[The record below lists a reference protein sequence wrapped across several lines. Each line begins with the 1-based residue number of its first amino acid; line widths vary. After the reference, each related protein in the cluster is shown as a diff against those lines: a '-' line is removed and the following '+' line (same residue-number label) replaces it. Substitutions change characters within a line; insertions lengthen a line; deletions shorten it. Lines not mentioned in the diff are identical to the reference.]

1 MALRTQVK
9 ASSGSAFPWK
19 YDVFL
24 SFRGEDTRKGFTDC
38 LYHELQRQGIRTFR
52 DDLQL
57 ERGTAISLELLTA
70 IEQSRFAIVVL
81 SPKYATSTWC
91 LLELSEIIEC
101 MEERGTI
108 MPIFYEVDPSHVRH
122 QRGSF
127 AEAFQEHEEK
137 FGEGNKEVEGWRDA
151 LTKVASLAGWTS
163 ENYRYE
169 TELIREIV
177 QALWSKVQPSLTVF
191 GSSEKLVGM
200 DIKLE
205 DIYDLL
211 DEEAND
217 VRFIGIWGM
226 GGLGKTTLARVVY
239 EEISHRFDVRVFLAN
254 IREVSATHGLVYLQK
269 QILSQILK
277 EENVKVW
284 DVYSGITMTK
294 RCLCNKAVLLV
305 LDDVDQSEQL
315 EHLVG
320 EKDWFGLRSRIIITT
335 RNLRVLV
342 THGVEKPYELKRLNK
357 DEALQLFSWKAFRKC
372 EPEEDNA
379 ELCKSFVTYAGGLPL
394 ALKTLGSFLYKR
406 SLHSWSSALQK
417 LQQTPNRSVFEILK
431 LSFDG
436 LDEMEK
442 KIFLDIACFR
452 RLYDN
457 ESMIEQVHS
466 FDFCPRITIDVLV
479 EKSLLTISSDNR
491 VDVHDLIHEMG
502 CEIVRQENKEPG
514 GRSRLCLRNDI
525 FHVFTKNTGTEAIE
539 GILLHLA
546 ELEEADWNL
555 EAFSKMCKLKLLYIH
570 NLRLS
575 LGPIYLPNA
584 LRFLNWSW
592 YPSKSLPPCFQP
604 DKLTELSLVH
614 SNIDHLWNGK
624 KYLGNLKSID
634 LSDSINLTR
643 TPDFTGIPNLEK
655 LILEGCI
662 SLVKIHPSI
671 ASLKRLKIWNFRNC
685 KSIKS
690 LPSEVNMEFLE
701 TFDVS
706 GCSKLKMI
714 PEFVG
719 QTKTLSK
726 LCIGGS
732 AVENLPSSFERL
744 SESLVELDLN
754 GIVIREQPYS
764 LFLKQNLRVSFFGLF
779 PRKSPCPLTPL
790 LASLK
795 HFSSLTQ
802 LKLNDCNLCEGEIPN
817 DIGYLSSLELL
828 QLIGNNFV
836 NLPASIHLLSK
847 LKRINVENCKR
858 LQQLPEL
865 PATDELRVV
874 TDNCTSLQVFPDP
887 PNLSRCPEFWLSGIN
902 CFRAVGNQGFRYFLY
917 SRLKQLLEVLSLS
930 LCLSLPPSL
939 PPLSLSLVNMMV
951 CMVQETPW
959 SLYYFRLVI
968 PGSEIPEW
976 FNNQSV
982 GDSVIEKLPSYACN
996 SKWIGVALCFLI
1008 VPQDNPSAVPEVRHL
1023 DPFTRVFCCWN
1034 KNCSGHSRLVTRV
1047 KQIVSDHLLFVV
1059 LPKFIWKPQNCPEDT
1074 CTEIKFV
1081 FVVDQTVGN
1090 SRGLQVKKCGA
1101 RILYEHDTEELISK
1115 MNQSKSS
1122 SISLYEEAVDEQEG
1136 AMVKATQE
1144 ASTSRSGGSDD
1155 EYHSAEE

>member
-1 MALRTQVK
+1 MALSTQVK

-52 DDLQL
+52 DDPHL
-57 ERGTAISLELLTA
+57 ERGTSISLELLTA
-70 IEQSRFAIVVL
+70 IEQS
-81 SPKYATSTWC
+81 
-91 LLELSEIIEC
+91 
-101 MEERGTI
+101 
-108 MPIFYEVDPSHVRH
+108 
-122 QRGSF
+122 SF

-163 ENYRYE
+163 EKYRYE

-177 QALWSKVQPSLTVF
+177 QALWSKVHPSLTVF

-200 DIKLE
+200 DTKLE

-211 DEEAND
+211 VEEAND

-239 EEISHRFDVRVFLAN
+239 EEISHRFDVCVFLAN

-335 RNLRVLV
+335 RNQRVLV
-342 THGVEKPYELKRLNK
+342 THGVEKPYELKGLNK

-372 EPEEDNA
+372 EPEEDYA

-466 FDFCPRITIDVLV
+466 FDFCPRIIIDVLV

-491 VDVHDLIHEMG
+491 VGVHDLIHEMG

-514 GRSRLCLRNDI
+514 GRSRLCLHNDI
-525 FHVFTKNTGTEAIE
+525 FHVFTNNTGTEAIE

-592 YPSKSLPPCFQP
+592 YPSKSLPPCFQS

-614 SNIDHLWNGK
+614 SNIDHLWNGI
-624 KYLGNLKSID
+624 KYSRNLKSID
-634 LSDSINLTR
+634 LSYSINLTR

-655 LILEGCI
+655 LVLEGCTN
-662 SLVKIHPSI
+662 LVEVHQSTGLLQKLRI
-671 ASLKRLKIWNFRNC
+671 LNLRNC

-690 LPSEVNMEFLE
+690 LPSEVHMEFLE

-719 QTKTLSK
+719 QMKRLSR
-726 LCIGGS
+726 LSLSGT
-732 AVENLPSSFERL
+732 AVEKLPSIEHL
-744 SESLVELDLN
+744 SESLVELDLS

-764 LFLKQNLRVSFFGLF
+764 LFLKQNLIVSSFGLF
-779 PRKSPCPLTPL
+779 PRKSPHPLIPL

-795 HFSSLTQ
+795 HFSSLTT
-802 LKLNDCNLCEGEIPN
+802 LKLNDCNLCEGELPN
-817 DIGYLSSLELL
+817 DIGSLSSLEWLYL
-828 QLIGNNFV
+828 GGNNFST
-836 NLPASIHLLSK
+836 LPASIHLLSK
-847 LKRINVENCKR
+847 LRYINVENCKR

-865 PATDELRVV
+865 SANDVLSR
-874 TDNCTSLQVFPDP
+874 TDNCTSLQLFPDP
-887 PNLSRCPEFWLSGIN
+887 PDLCRITTSFWLN
-902 CFRAVGNQGFRYFLY
+902 CVNCLSMVGNQDASYFLY
-917 SRLKQLLEVLSLS
+917 SVLKRWIEIQVLTR
-930 LCLSLPPSL
+930 CDMT
-939 PPLSLSLVNMMV
+939 VHM
-951 CMVQETPW
+951 QETHRRPLE
-959 SLYYFRLVI
+959 SLKVVI

-982 GDSVIEKLPSYACN
+982 GDRVTEKLPSDECY
-996 SKWIGVALCFLI
+996 SKLIGFAVCALI
-1008 VPQDNPSAVPEVRHL
+1008 VPQDNPSAVPEESNLPDTCHIVRL
-1023 DPFTRVFCCWN
+1023 WN
-1034 KNCSGHSRLVTRV
+1034 NYGFDIASVGIPV
-1047 KQIVSDHLLFVV
+1047 KQFVSDHLYLLV
-1059 LPKFIWKPQNCPEDT
+1059 LLNPFRKPENCLEFEFSF
-1074 CTEIKFV
+1074 EIRRA
-1081 FVVDQTVGN
+1081 VGN
-1090 SRGLQVKKCGA
+1090 NRGMKVKKCGVRA
-1101 RILYEHDTEELISK
+1101 LYEHDTEELISK

-1122 SISLYEEAVDEQEG
+1122 SISLYEEAMDEQKE
-1136 AMVKATQE
+1136 AAT
-1144 ASTSRSGGSDD
+1144 SGSGGSDD
-1155 EYHSAEE
+1155 EYYSAAEEE

>member
-1 MALRTQVK
+1 MALSTQVR
-9 ASSGSAFPWK
+9 ASSSSALQWK

-24 SFRGEDTRKGFTDC
+24 SFRGEDTRKGFTDY
-38 LYHELQRQGIRTFR
+38 LYIELQRQGIRTFR
-52 DDLQL
+52 DDPQL
-57 ERGTAISLELLTA
+57 ERGTAISPELLTA

-91 LLELSEIIEC
+91 LRELSKILEC

-108 MPIFYEVDPSHVRH
+108 LPIFYEVDPSHVRH

-137 FGEGNKEVEGWRDA
+137 FGVGNKEVEGWRDA

-163 ENYRYE
+163 ESYRYE
-169 TELIREIV
+169 TQIIKEIV
-177 QALWSKVQPSLTVF
+177 QELWSKVHPSLTVF
-191 GSSEKLVGM
+191 GSSEKLFGM
-200 DIKLE
+200 DTKWEEI
-205 DIYDLL
+205 DVLL
-211 DEEAND
+211 DKEAND

-226 GGLGKTTLARVVY
+226 GGMGKTTLARLVY
-239 EEISHRFDVRVFLAN
+239 EKISYQFDVCIFLDDVRKAH
-254 IREVSATHGLVYLQK
+254 ADHGLVYLTK
-269 QILSQILK
+269 TILSQLLK
-277 EENVKVW
+277 EENVQVW
-284 DVYSGITMTK
+284 NVYSGIAWIK
-294 RCLCNKAVLLV
+294 RCVCNKAVLLV
-305 LDDVDQSEQL
+305 LDNVDQSEQL
-315 EHLVG
+315 EKLVG

-335 RNLRVLV
+335 RNQLVLV
-342 THGVEKPYELKRLNK
+342 THGVEKPYELKGLNN
-357 DEALQLFSWKAFRKC
+357 DEALQLFSWKAFRKY
-372 EPEEDNA
+372 EPEVDYV
-379 ELCKSFVTYAGGLPL
+379 KHSMSFARYAGGHPL
-394 ALKTLGSFLYKR
+394 ALKTLGSLLYNKR
-406 SLHSWSSALQK
+406 SLHSWSSALAK
-417 LQQTPNRSVFEILK
+417 LQNTPDKTVFDLLK
-431 LSFDG
+431 VSYDE
-436 LDEMEK
+436 LDKMEK

-452 RLYDN
+452 RFRRLYDDDD
-457 ESMIEQVHS
+457 EFMIEQVYKFES
-466 FDFCPRITIDVLV
+466 RIAIDVLADR
-479 EKSLLTISSDNR
+479 SLLTISHNHIYM
-491 VDVHDLIHEMG
+491 HDLIREMG
-502 CEIVRQENKEPG
+502 CEIVRQENEEPG
-514 GRSRLCLRNDI
+514 GRSRLWLRNDI
-525 FHVFTKNTGTEAIE
+525 FHVFTNNTGTEAIE
-539 GILLHLA
+539 GILLDLA

-555 EAFSKMCKLKLLYIH
+555 EAFSKMCKLKLLYLH
-570 NLRLS
+570 NLKLS
-575 LGPIYLPNA
+575 VGPKFLPNA

-604 DKLTELSLVH
+604 DELTELSLVH
-614 SNIDHLWNGK
+614 SNIDHLWNGIK
-624 KYLGNLKSID
+624 CSRNLKSID
-634 LSDSINLTR
+634 LSYSINLTR

-655 LILEGCI
+655 LVLEGCTN
-662 SLVKIHPSI
+662 LVKIHPSI
-671 ASLKRLKIWNFRNC
+671 TLLKRLKIWNFRNC

-744 SESLVELDLN
+744 SKSLVELDLN

-828 QLIGNNFV
+828 QLRGNNFV

-902 CFRAVGNQGFRYFLY
+902 CFSAVGNQGFRYFLY
-917 SRLKQLLEVLSLS
+917 SRLKQLLE
-930 LCLSLPPSL
+930 
-939 PPLSLSLVNMMV
+939 
-951 CMVQETPW
+951 ETPW

-1034 KNCSGHSRLVTRV
+1034 KNCSGHGRLVTTV
-1047 KQIVSDHLLFVV
+1047 KQIVSDHLLFAV
-1059 LPKFIWKPQNCPEDT
+1059 LPKFIWKPQNCLEDT

-1122 SISLYEEAVDEQEG
+1122 SISLYEEAMDEQEG